1 MDETSASHSNVD
13 PPVLD
18 RDDEP
23 AKQDRLGPIR
33 VAIWTILSLAVV
45 TFLVF
50 GSVDA
55 RIWRFGQLHIES
67 KSILQIWRVQ
77 GRSLPDVTNGW
88 MLQILFH
95 GSALV
100 FVVCVILAMRYLL
113 FEAIEEA
120 PAEPEQS

>member
-1 MDETSASHSNVD
+1 MEETSASHSNVD
-13 PPVLD
+13 APGLG

-23 AKQDRLGPIR
+23 AKQDRIVPIR
-33 VAIWTILSLAVV
+33 VAIWAILSLAFVA
-45 TFLVF
+45 FLVF

-67 KSILQIWRVQ
+67 KSILRIWQVQ
-77 GRSLPDVTNGW
+77 GQSLPDVTHGW
-88 MLQILFH
+88 MLQFLFH
-95 GSALV
+95 GSSLV